1 VREKLEYQPW
11 PSMCAWLP
19 DELPSFQKAI
29 VFRAHSEVGICENPP
44 SSNRSGRI
52 DEYNR
57 RAGAPLG
64 SYWCASWATAVWE
77 DCGCLLPKEGRAS
90 TDVLRS
96 WAINNGLWSMEPVYG
111 ALVIYGKGVD
121 AEHVGI
127 VGRLTPLLRSYEG
140 NAGAAGAPTRNGE
153 GVEFKVLNLAWKLGY
168 IHPKLA

>member
-1 VREKLEYQPW
+1 MIAYHTW
-11 PSMCAWLP
+11 PAQCAWLP
-19 DELPSFQKAI
+19 DDLPQFQKAI
-29 VFRAHSEVGICENPP
+29 VFRAHSDVGICEDPP

-57 RAGAPLG
+57 RAGVPLG

-90 TDVLRS
+90 TDTLMQ
-96 WAINNGLWSMEPVYG
+96 WAKKNGLWSAEPVIG
-111 ALVIYGKGVD
+111 ALVIYGKGNN

-127 VGRLTPLLRSYEG
+127 VGRIKPLLRSYEG

-153 GVEFKVLNLAWKLGY
+153 GVEFKVLNLSWKLGY
-168 IHPKLA
+168 ILPTLA